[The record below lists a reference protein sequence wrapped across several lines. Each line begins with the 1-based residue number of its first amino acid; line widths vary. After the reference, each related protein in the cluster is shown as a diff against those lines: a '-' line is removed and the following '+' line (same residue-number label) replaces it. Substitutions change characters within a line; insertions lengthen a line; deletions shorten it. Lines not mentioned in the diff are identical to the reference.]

1 VNRQPLNGFRFVVDI
16 SHNAQAVTGHCLPYF
31 LSWQLP
37 CTATPVRVHY
47 RRNHYQ
53 RLLRLPLSSY
63 HSKLWCCRAWFR
75 KPRMILQIRDQGQVK
90 HVTLARSIL
99 RFYTEYLCWPD
110 ISLHDRQWTVIL
122 PLDLSS
128 ALEPPRSM
136 SSLTRYSTPLPF
148 R

>member
-1 VNRQPLNGFRFVVDI
+1 
-16 SHNAQAVTGHCLPYF
+16 
-31 LSWQLP
+31 
-37 CTATPVRVHY
+37 
-47 RRNHYQ
+47 
-53 RLLRLPLSSY
+53 
-63 HSKLWCCRAWFR
+63 
-75 KPRMILQIRDQGQVK
+75 VK

-136 SSLTRYSTPLPF
+136 SSLTRYSFTLSLMPLLAYPGF
-148 R
+148 RKGLILTLCLVWFLSDIKEIRPLYLILW